1 MGFSEVVII
10 FLLFSS
16 WGFAPA
22 CRVKTGIISIRNETL
37 PFFYNFSWFLTSN
50 FLLFFHSILL
60 LVKKDN
66 LAPVIYGETQRL
78 MMNPVERPIDLV
90 MLVDDNDT
98 DNFISKRIIEITKFA
113 KRVEVKNSGKSAL
126 DYLAENENNPENL
139 PNIIFL
145 DINMPVV
152 DGFVFL
158 YEFEKFTELVRTR
171 CKVIILSSSD
181 NKRDIDKIVNNN
193 YVIKFITKPLTEM
206 TLDEIKLNNI
216 YFHLSQSL
224 LR

>member
-1 MGFSEVVII
+1 M
-10 FLLFSS
+10 LMDT
-16 WGFAPA
+16 A
-22 CRVKTGIISIRNETL
+22 VKT
-37 PFFYNFSWFLTSN
+37 
-50 FLLFFHSILL
+50 
-60 LVKKDN
+60 
-66 LAPVIYGETQRL
+66 
-78 MMNPVERPIDLV
+78 IDLV

-113 KRVEVKNSGKSAL
+113 KRVEVKGSGKSAL
-126 DYLAENENNPENL
+126 DYLKENQNIADNL

-158 YEFEKFTELVRTR
+158 YEFEKFNELVRNK

-193 YVIKFITKPLTEM
+193 HVIKFVTKPLTEVA
-206 TLDEIKLNNI
+206 LDEIKLNNI
-216 YFHLSQSL
+216 WSL
-224 LR
+224 LAF